1 MAMRTP
7 SPPRTPRRAT
17 ARTWAGL
24 VVLLIPALL
33 VSMDISV
40 LFVAAPAIAEALEPG
55 ATQWLWMM
63 DVYGFVLAG
72 LLVTMGG
79 LGDRVGRRRLLL
91 TGAVLFGAA
100 SALLAFAPSAELFIA
115 GRALL
120 GLAGATL
127 APSTLSL
134 IRDMFTDPRQR
145 GAAVGA
151 WTVAFTGGAVAGPIL
166 GGLLLEFFWWGSA
179 FLVNLPFMVLLT
191 VVAPFLVPESRD
203 PDAAGFDLIG
213 AGTSLVAVLGPVYA
227 AKRLAEHGVE
237 AQGVIALLVGAAFL
251 VLFVHRQ
258 RSAAHP
264 LVDITLF
271 ARPAFTA
278 AVASNTAVAF
288 ASAGLGL
295 LAFTF
300 LQTVHGLSPLQAALW
315 SLPVLVG
322 TVLGVVLAG
331 AASSRVRPGL
341 LMASGLLSGAAGF
354 SVVGSLEVGTPLPVL
369 IGGYTVLTFGVGIVG
384 TLANGL
390 VLATAPPERAGA
402 AAGVSETS
410 TELGAALG
418 IAVLGTAA
426 TTVYRRA
433 MEDGPSGAEG
443 PAGETVAGAVAA
455 APGAEDPG
463 ALLDAAFTAYTAGVG
478 TAALTGAAVLAAV
491 ALLVAVALRELPP
504 GAGEGHTGAGR
515 SAGDPGAPALDT
527 RVVSDRGQAPRA

>member
-1 MAMRTP
+1 MHTP
-7 SPPRTPRRAT
+7 QTTTNRRA
-17 ARTWAGL
+17 APRTWAGL
-24 VVLLIPALL
+24 VLLLIPALL

-72 LLVTMGG
+72 LLVTMGS
-79 LGDRVGRRRLLL
+79 LGDRLGRRRLLL

-134 IRDMFTDPRQR
+134 IRSMFTDPRQR

-151 WTVAFTGGAVAGPIL
+151 WTIAFTGGAVAGPIL

-179 FLVNLPFMVLLT
+179 FLVNLPFMVLL
-191 VVAPFLVPESRD
+191 VALAPFLVPESRD
-203 PDAAGFDLIG
+203 PGAAGFDLPG
-213 AGTSLVAVLGPVYA
+213 AGASLVAVLGLVYA
-227 AKRLAEHGVE
+227 AKRFAEHGIE
-237 AQGVIALLVGAAFL
+237 FQGAAALLVGTVFL
-251 VLFVHRQ
+251 VLFAVRQ
-258 RSAAHP
+258 RRAEHP
-264 LVDITLF
+264 LVDVALF
-271 ARPAFTA
+271 TRPAFTA
-278 AVASNTAVAF
+278 AVGSNAAVAF
-288 ASAGLGL
+288 AAAGLGL
-295 LAFTF
+295 LVFTF

-315 SLPVLVG
+315 SMPVFVG
-322 TVLGVVLAG
+322 TVLGAVLAG
-331 AASSRVRPGL
+331 VASPRVRPGP
-341 LMASGLLSGAAGF
+341 LMAAGLLAGSAGF
-354 SVVGSLEVGTPLPVL
+354 AVVGTVETDSPLAVL
-369 IGGYTVLTFGVGIVG
+369 IVGYTVTTFGVGIVG

-410 TELGAALG
+410 TEFGSALG

-426 TTVYRRA
+426 TRIYRTA

-463 ALLDAAFTAYTAGVG
+463 ALLDAAFTAYTAGVS
-478 TAALTGAAVLAAV
+478 TAALTGAAVLAVA
-491 ALLVAVALRELPP
+491 ALLVAAALRGLPP
-504 GAGEGHTGAGR
+504 GAGGGPGGA
-515 SAGDPGAPALDT
+515 AGGEVAAGPGAPAAGA
-527 RVVSDRGQAPRA
+527 RAAADRDQAPRA